1 VGIPLY
7 FLDRILQPA
16 NFIYKYEVALIT
28 VLISYMPSIYE
39 GCVCTLV
46 ENAVPYT
53 SLMKDTQRTKLY
65 ACTCTEILK
74 WHCLVRL
81 VKIYVSNSY
90 LH

>member
-16 NFIYKYEVALIT
+16 NFIYKYEVALIA

-53 SLMKDTQRTKLY
+53 
-65 ACTCTEILK
+65 
-74 WHCLVRL
+74 
-81 VKIYVSNSY
+81 VKPR
-90 LH
+90 